1 MIISCLRF
9 SQILFKYYSNT
20 VTVWILQTYNVT
32 MYLVNSYQLS
42 KISHVTIHYGSRS
55 TGLGTTDW
63 YRKAWPHTLPKLL
76 LIQVPSHLSW
86 QTSQTFGPR
95 SRDDIEWVW
104 AAWLHL
110 ATDHE
115 RVRKSP
121 PFALGHPHTEGC
133 EGRRRRFGSQQLCRK
148 PLQRQ
153 SEVAGVQLAVLEGHV
168 GGLIPSFPPDHGSQ
182 TTTGEYLLCLQ
193 VNARNYWLREAKT
206 VEHVN

>member
-1 MIISCLRF
+1 MIISCLSL
-9 SQILFKYYSNT
+9 SQILFKYCDCLNPTDVQRYYVSCQ
-20 VTVWILQTYNVT
+20 LLSASKDQSCHQTLWLKIYGAGNHR
-32 MYLVNSYQLS
+32 LVQ
-42 KISHVTIHYGSRS
+42 K
-55 TGLGTTDW
+55 GLT
-63 YRKAWPHTLPKLL
+63 HTLPKLL
-76 LIQVPSHLSW
+76 LIQVPPHLSW
-86 QTSQTFGPR
+86 QTSQTFGPC

-133 EGRRRRFGSQQLCRK
+133 EGRRRRFGSEQLCRK

-153 SEVAGVQLAVLEGHV
+153 SEVAGVQLAVHEGHV

-182 TTTGEYLLCLQ
+182 TTTGEYFLWLQ
-193 VNARNYWLREAKT
+193 VNAKNYWLREAKT
-206 VEHVN
+206 VENVN